1 MTKPV
6 AIGIDIGG
14 TRLRAAA
21 LAQDGTVLE
30 RFASPT
36 PASDETL
43 LVDAI
48 AAVANR
54 LGKDLPIGVG
64 IAGIVT
70 SDGVLRYGTNI
81 LVRDV
86 PLAAHIRTL
95 TNGEVV
101 VANDASVA
109 AFGEQRAGAGAGYRD
124 VVMFTLGTG
133 VGGGIVLDDNLMLGS
148 SGYGAELGHVV
159 VNDGGR
165 LCPCGNH
172 GCIEAYASGSAF
184 GAIARERLAESDTPS
199 TLRELE
205 QVEGPDVSRA
215 AASGD
220 PLAIS
225 VLEDAGRWLG
235 IAIGS
240 MVNAL
245 DPHLVLIGG
254 GAAKPTAPH
263 VLPIARETMSSMLLG
278 GERREPPP
286 VQLAVLG
293 DDAGMVGAGMLAAER
308 QAVSA

>member
-133 VGGGIVLDDNLMLGS
+133 VGGGIVLGDNLMLGS
-148 SGYGAELGHVV
+148 SGYGAELGPCRGQRRRSPVPVREPWLHRGV
-159 VNDGGR
+159 R
-165 LCPCGNH
+165 LRQCVRCD
-172 GCIEAYASGSAF
+172 CTRASGR
-184 GAIARERLAESDTPS
+184 I
-199 TLRELE
+199 
-205 QVEGPDVSRA
+205 
-215 AASGD
+215 
-220 PLAIS
+220 
-225 VLEDAGRWLG
+225 
-235 IAIGS
+235 
-240 MVNAL
+240 
-245 DPHLVLIGG
+245 
-254 GAAKPTAPH
+254 
-263 VLPIARETMSSMLLG
+263 
-278 GERREPPP
+278 
-286 VQLAVLG
+286 
-293 DDAGMVGAGMLAAER
+293 
-308 QAVSA
+308 